1 MSKKLKVM
9 SLVLSVLFLVAFFF
23 WKDSSEEGFSEKN
36 QVQQEEIQIPV
47 NEIKVESHARE
58 EQLSEE
64 ALNDFEPNFG
74 DDIREVTQEEGQSDP
89 SFQDFDALEQLFE
102 EVEQEWRSSMER
114 LVRQDLGLKEEV
126 LGRYYELRDDYDEAK
141 LMAFEDYHQ
150 KMIDQHGDDYAFNPS
165 LQMENFDNDILPR
178 YQEELEKL
186 IGREGVRKYIQM
198 KDEFNQKIR
207 KKGHPGAALILI
219 DF

>member
-1 MSKKLKVM
+1 M
-9 SLVLSVLFLVAFFF
+9 SLILSVSFLSIFFF
-23 WKDSSEEGFSEKN
+23 WQNSSQEGFLEKN
-36 QVQQEEIQIPV
+36 KVQEEQIQIPV
-47 NEIKVESHARE
+47 NEIDVESHARE

-74 DDIREVTQEEGQSDP
+74 DDLREVTQEESQSDP

-102 EVEQEWRSSMER
+102 EVDQEWQSSMKR
-114 LVRQDLGLKEEV
+114 LIRQDLGLNEEV
-126 LGRYYELRDDYDEAK
+126 LNRYYELRDDYDEAK

-150 KMIDQHGDDYAFNPS
+150 RMIDQHGEDYAFNPS
-165 LQMENFDNDILPR
+165 LQMEDFDNNVLPQ
-178 YQEELEKL
+178 YLEELEKL
-186 IGREGVRKYIQM
+186 IGQEGVRKYIQM

-219 DF
+219 DL